1 LRPGFS
7 LLALAAAVLTTAG
20 CGRPAHRNPP
30 DIVLVS
36 IDTLRPDHLGCYGS
50 SVPTSPNIDRFR
62 EQSVLFRTVVAQ
74 ASSTLSSHASM
85 LTSELPANHGASFA
99 ALRPLRGSVP
109 TLAEVLSKAG
119 YRTLAVTARGQLD
132 PRFGIGRGFE
142 RYRADTEGQRPGV
155 FARSVRRALRMMSKP
170 DPRPTFLFLHTY
182 EVHHPY
188 TPDPAILDRLDPGYE
203 GTLGPRIEV
212 RTLID
217 INSGKRTI
225 DAADARHIERAYD
238 GEIVSVDRAFG
249 QLLAGLEKRGGD
261 RGTVVVLTSD
271 HGEEFG
277 EHGKM
282 GWHSHTLFDELLHVP
297 LVVRL
302 PGGQGAGKTV
312 DMQVRSIDI
321 APTLL
326 ELAGVEAP
334 ERFDGRSLM
343 PLVRGERL
351 RELPAIS
358 ELDDGK
364 APLEGS
370 NSLSWQGWKVYDRR
384 LYDLAKDPG
393 ERADVALDHR
403 DRVLELGRM
412 LHAALAWREVDQ
424 TEKVRLDD
432 EFKRE
437 LKALGY
443 LN

>member
-7 LLALAAAVLTTAG
+7 LLALAAAVLASAA
-20 CGRPAHRNPP
+20 CGRPANPNPP

-50 SVPTSPNIDRFR
+50 NVPTSPNIDRFR

-85 LTSELPANHGASFA
+85 LTSELPAHHGASFA
-99 ALRPLRGSVP
+99 ALRPLRAAVP
-109 TLAEVLSKAG
+109 TLAEVLGKAG

-142 RYRADTEGQRPGV
+142 HYRADTEGQRPGV

-170 DPRPTFLFLHTY
+170 DPRPVFLFLHTY

-188 TPDPAILDRLDPGYE
+188 TPDPAILDRLDPGYK

-249 QLLAGLEKRGGD
+249 QLLAGLEKRGGE

-282 GWHSHTLFDELLHVP
+282 GWHSHTLYDELLHVP

-312 DMQVRSIDI
+312 DLQVRSIDI

-334 ERFDGRSLM
+334 PQFDGRSLM

-364 APLEGS
+364 KPLEGS
-370 NSLSWQGWKVYDRR
+370 NALSWQGWKIYDRR

-393 ERADVALDHR
+393 ERVDVALDHR

-412 LHAALAWREVDQ
+412 LHAALSWREVDE